1 MIIEGKQLE
10 LEDPFDTASW
20 GFIPTSTKNMR
31 FINLSS
37 TIEHIG
43 IDILWTSI
51 SDFELQVKVIKP
63 VLWGNINWEPAS
75 LMPLWRT
82 AAVK

>member
-1 MIIEGKQLE
+1 MVTLKSFLAPSATLMIIEGKQLE

-43 IDILWTSI
+43 IDIL
-51 SDFELQVKVIKP
+51 
-63 VLWGNINWEPAS
+63 
-75 LMPLWRT
+75 
-82 AAVK
+82 

>member
-1 MIIEGKQLE
+1 MVMEGKQLE
-10 LEDPFDTASW
+10 PEGPFDTASW
-20 GFIPTSTKNMR
+20 GFIPISTKNMR

-43 IDILWTSI
+43 INILRTSI

-63 VLWGNINWEPAS
+63 VLWGNISWEQAS
-75 LMPLWRT
+75 LLPLWRT
-82 AAVK
+82 VALK